1 MDRTCNSCTLC
12 CEGWLAIDANGI
24 QASLNKPC
32 QNLSCNVGCD
42 IYAHRPA
49 DPCVTFKCLWLT
61 DVRHMSPEMKP
72 SLTQVVVQE
81 RLVKGWESPVLAAVA
96 TNKKSLDLQWE
107 KIKSIAKEK
116 GIFAVALSYSD
127 NKDDDA
133 KKTLSIFGD
142 AQFAQVMKTLF
153 DHQVAIF

>member
-1 MDRTCNSCTLC
+1 
-12 CEGWLAIDANGI
+12 
-24 QASLNKPC
+24 
-32 QNLSCNVGCD
+32 
-42 IYAHRPA
+42 
-49 DPCVTFKCLWLT
+49 
-61 DVRHMSPEMKP
+61 MSPEMKP